1 MLTSNFEVLR
11 PECVDGTAVF
21 DDSFSLSALLRV
33 PSLSLVLEFFVGS
46 LDASEEMLLWT

>member
-11 PECVDGTAVF
+11 PECVDGMAVF
-21 DDSFSLSALLRV
+21 DDSFSLSVLRV